1 MEVVDM
7 NFDYDLSRICR
18 SCRMDCLELHSIFDS
33 MGSSGVTLHEMMS
46 ACTQLQIHYNDGMPR
61 NLCSSC
67 VTDTNTAYNFRKR
80 CEQSDMMLREYISR
94 KKQNDSGTD
103 EGNAVKVELCD
114 IKPEITFID
123 ADPLIG
129 EKCFAV
135 SIQDSR
141 GVDEVVDGVEG
152 TPEEGLIEA
161 LDDDDDEVFGGDHM
175 IEAEFVDNSDRES
188 DVDYE
193 GGSLDDLI
201 EEVDTE
207 EDEEKPRTRLT
218 RGRKGHGYTKIKG
231 GSFACDSCE
240 RVFSDKRG
248 ITNHVKQHE
257 PKALKECPTCGR
269 NFSSSYHLSRHMKI
283 HDEEVQCEHCERKFS
298 AAVYDEYK
306 QHMGMEHPEMELLP
320 QR

>member
-1 MEVVDM
+1 M

-18 SCRMDCLELHSIFDS
+18 SCRMDCLEQHPIFDS
-33 MGSSGVTLHEMMS
+33 IGSSGVTLHEMMS
-46 ACTQLQIHYNDGMPR
+46 VCTQLQIHYNDGMPR
-61 NLCSSC
+61 NMCSPC
-67 VTDTNTAYNFRKR
+67 VTDINTAYSFRKR

-94 KKQNDSGTD
+94 KKQDGSGAD
-103 EGNAVKVELCD
+103 GGNAVKVELFD

-135 SIQDSR
+135 SIRDGR
-141 GVDEVVDGVEG
+141 GVGVMDGN
-152 TPEEGLIEA
+152 PEEGLIEA
-161 LDDDDDEVFGGDHM
+161 LDDDDDGEVYRGDDM
-175 IEAEFVDNSDRES
+175 IQAEFIDNSDGDS
-188 DVDYE
+188 DVDYA

-207 EDEEKPRTRLT
+207 GEEEKPRTRQT

-231 GSFACDSCE
+231 GTFACDSCE

-257 PKALKECPTCGR
+257 PKEMKECPTCGR

-298 AAVYDEYK
+298 AAVYDEYR
-306 QHMGMEHPEMELLP
+306 QHMELEHPGMELLP